1 MKLVFIL
8 LCICIT
14 LLLVIRLMRHTVEMK
29 KKPVEVEKP
38 VEISNDIPELLK
50 NPNPST
56 IEHFD
61 RFEMDYLSGA
71 TSTEKEELNEV

>member
-1 MKLVFIL
+1 
-8 LCICIT
+8 
-14 LLLVIRLMRHTVEMK
+14 MRHTVEMK
-29 KKPVEVEKP
+29 KKP

-61 RFEMDYLSGA
+61 RFEKDYLSGA

>member
-1 MKLVFIL
+1 MKLAFIL

-29 KKPVEVEKP
+29 KKPVE
-38 VEISNDIPELLK
+38 ISNDIPELLK
-50 NPNPST
+50 NPNPSA